1 MGRRRRRIR
10 KAKHFG
16 SCIAGKTC
24 DFLNRPWLVNPEH
37 IICHVRMYL
46 CTCVPYYPPSM
57 CAYTV
62 IQYVLMLQYIK
73 LAYMHMSSVYTLS
86 ATANMATVPG
96 LLLVYFTAKAYFI
109 KKPLPTV
116 TVYLGENRSIE
127 CVGGG
132 KPQPRTV
139 WRKLGQSGGELKD
152 SSKGL
157 LNLSNIKESDGGVYE
172 CVVIGDRNT
181 VTANTTVIVSTKE
194 RKCSWCMHTHAHART
209 HTHSSSY
216 KHTHTHTHRDTK
228 HAYTCTHHAC
238 TQHRH
243 AQLALVPP
251 HTLYTLLLCCFSL
264 PWSTFS
270 STKCTN

>member
-1 MGRRRRRIR
+1 
-10 KAKHFG
+10 
-16 SCIAGKTC
+16 
-24 DFLNRPWLVNPEH
+24 
-37 IICHVRMYL
+37 
-46 CTCVPYYPPSM
+46 M

-157 LNLSNIKESDGGVYE
+157 LNLSNIKESDGGIYE

-181 VTANTTVIVSTKE
+181 VRANTTVIVSTKE
-194 RKCSWCMHTHAHART
+194 RKWSWCMHTHVCTHAHAHT
-209 HTHSSSY
+209 HTFILIQT
-216 KHTHTHTHRDTK
+216 HTHTHTETLNMHT
-228 HAYTCTHHAC
+228 HAHITHVHN
-238 TQHRH
+238 TDMH
-243 AQLALVPP
+243 
-251 HTLYTLLLCCFSL
+251 SL
-264 PWSTFS
+264 P
-270 STKCTN
+270 